1 MNSFALTA
9 IKKDSHF
16 NADLILDKTF
26 ILNSR
31 YCAVS
36 EDLLKALEEW
46 GFKEIYSDGVS
57 DSKPEEPVVEKAPE
71 PEPQYSEVSF
81 EEAMSSAASQIDS
94 APQQAKV
101 NIVQKALEKARAEI
115 TENSENSRFEIVK
128 IVYNEYLK
136 YINNIYNHYAT
147 HKEFDY
153 EDICEN
159 IKELCV
165 YVKDNKRYILR
176 VTPATSE
183 DGKDF
188 LVLHS
193 MRSTVLAITIALQLR
208 MPMSKMVELGVASL
222 LHEIGMIRLPP
233 QLYINNK
240 KLNAGERAKLSTHP
254 IITYNI
260 LKDSNFPL
268 SIQLGVLEHHER
280 ENGTGYPRH
289 LSGAQ
294 ISMYSKIIAVA
305 CSFEAITTPRKY
317 KEQHTAYEAMIE
329 MLKNVNHSY
338 DDGVVKALLV
348 SMSLFPIGTYV
359 YLSNG
364 KVAQVCDVQPTN
376 PKNPIVQILGEV
388 SEDGSPKTVQ
398 TDDTTIKIVR
408 VMNKKEVEDVLQALE
423 AQKKNQA

>member
-1 MNSFALTA
+1 MNSYSLSA
-9 IKKDSHF
+9 IKADSHF
-16 NADLILDKTF
+16 NADLVLDKTF

-31 YCAVS
+31 FCTVS
-36 EDLLKALEEW
+36 EELLKALEEW
-46 GFKEIYSDGVS
+46 GFKEIYSEGIT
-57 DSKPEEPVVEKAPE
+57 DSTPAEPEQPKAPE
-71 PEPQYSEVSF
+71 PEPAYSEVSF
-81 EEAMSSAASQIDS
+81 EEAMSSAAAQVDTVSG
-94 APQQAKV
+94 QAKT
-101 NIVQKALEKARAEI
+101 NTIQNALEKARNEI
-115 TENSENSRFEIVK
+115 TENSENSRFEVVK
-128 IVYNEYLK
+128 TVYNEYLK
-136 YINNIYNHYAT
+136 YINDIYNHYAT

-176 VTPATSE
+176 VTPSASE

-188 LVLHS
+188 LVVHS

-240 KLNAGERAKLSTHP
+240 KLNAGEKAKLSTHP

-289 LSGAQ
+289 LTGAQ

-338 DDGVVKALLV
+338 DDTVVKALLV

-388 SEDGSPKTVQ
+388 NPDGSPKTLQ
-398 TDDTTIKIVR
+398 TDDTNIKIVR

-423 AQKKNQA
+423 AQKKK